1 MIIREYKP
9 SDCEILAKLFYDTVH
24 SVNIKDYTEGQVS
37 AWATGEVDL
46 TAWND
51 SFLEHYTV
59 VAEEDGVIVG
69 FGDIVEN
76 GYIDRLYV
84 HKDHQHKGIGTAIC
98 DKLEKGVNSIE
109 YTVHASITAKPFFE
123 SRGYIVVKEQQVIR
137 RGVFLTNYY
146 MKKRI

>member
-24 SVNIKDYTEGQVS
+24 LVNIKDYTEEQVS

-69 FGDIVEN
+69 FGISLKTDISTDCMFTRT
-76 GYIDRLYV
+76 ISI
-84 HKDHQHKGIGTAIC
+84 KG
-98 DKLEKGVNSIE
+98 L
-109 YTVHASITAKPFFE
+109 
-123 SRGYIVVKEQQVIR
+123 EQQ
-137 RGVFLTNYY
+137 FAMNW
-146 MKKRI
+146 KRA